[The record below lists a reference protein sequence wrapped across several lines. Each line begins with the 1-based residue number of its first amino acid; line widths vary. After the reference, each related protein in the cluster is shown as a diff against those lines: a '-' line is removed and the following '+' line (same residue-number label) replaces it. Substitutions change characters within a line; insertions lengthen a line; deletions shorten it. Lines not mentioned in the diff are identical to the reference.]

1 MVWEYVKQALQIL
14 EHEQGTVIKDW
25 GGRIPIALVYPNS
38 YYVGMSNLGFQAI
51 YGLLNSY
58 EGVVCERAFAS
69 WQHSR
74 KRDPNQNINGLSLET
89 RHDLSDFAV
98 LAFSISYELD
108 YFNVVR
114 ILEACGIPPLA
125 KDRDESYPLLI
136 AGGPPV
142 TANPE
147 PLAPIFDCFAIG
159 EAEAIIPNIADV
171 LIEGVAND
179 RADLLKSLSQIP
191 GIYTPNYGKQETVKR
206 QWAQDINAF
215 STVSTVLTPNTEFG
229 EMYLME
235 ISRGCNRGCR
245 FCLAGCIFKPMRW
258 RSKERILESAK
269 DGMNYR
275 KRFGL
280 IGAAI
285 SDHPQIEDI
294 VGELN
299 NLGAD
304 ISLSSLRIKPLSET
318 VLKAIAR
325 GVTRTVTLAPEAGSE
340 RLRKAINK
348 GISNN
353 DILRAA
359 ELAADSGI
367 KQLKLYFMIGL
378 PTETDDDIMQL
389 AQLVLAAREIIDN
402 KRARTKLT
410 VNVTTFIPK
419 AQTPFQWMPMAAP
432 GVIDNRI
439 STIKSALL
447 KKRIEL
453 KYDSGKWSLVQAAL
467 ARGNAKLCE
476 VLLKMNKTTLAEWNR
491 ATAECGLDSQA
502 YSLRQIELDEK
513 LPWDKIDSGTS
524 KEKLIRELNA
534 ALA

>member
-1 MVWEYVKQALQIL
+1 MVWEYVKQALALL
-14 EHEQGTVIKDW
+14 EQEQGTVIKDW

-38 YYVGMSNLGFQAI
+38 YYVGMSNLGFQTI
-51 YGLLNSY
+51 YGQLNSY
-58 EGVVCERAFAS
+58 DNIVCERAFAS

-74 KRDPNQNINGLSLET
+74 KRDPNQDINGLSLET
-89 RHDLSDFAV
+89 QHDLSDFAV

-159 EAEAIIPNIADV
+159 EAEAIIPSMVDTLTENVED
-171 LIEGVAND
+171 D
-179 RADLLKSLSQIP
+179 RTVLLKALSQLP
-191 GIYTPNYGKQETVKR
+191 GIYTPNFCKQETIKR

-258 RSKERILESAK
+258 RSKERILEAAK
-269 DGMNYR
+269 DGLNYR
-275 KRFGL
+275 NRFGL
-280 IGAAI
+280 VGAAI
-285 SDHPQIEDI
+285 SDHPQIEEI
-294 VGELN
+294 VGELQS
-299 NLGAD
+299 LGAD
-304 ISLSSLRIKPLSET
+304 ISLSSLRIKPLSDT

-353 DILRAA
+353 DIFRAV
-359 ELAADSGI
+359 ELAADHGI

-389 AQLVLAAREIIDN
+389 AQLALAARDIIDS

-432 GVIDNRI
+432 DVIDNRI
-439 STIKSALL
+439 SIIKSALL

-453 KYDSGKWSLVQAAL
+453 KYDSDKWSLVQAAL
-467 ARGNAKLCE
+467 ARGDAGLAN

-491 ATAECGLDSQA
+491 AMAERGLSSEQYA
-502 YSLRQIELDEK
+502 LRQMALDEE